1 MEWTPELTGCKCL
14 VCLTSSL
21 QGAFGIQSNYS
32 VDLRIELVDLA
43 EMGLNHF
50 DRTQLLLPNLASH
63 FGSCQRDNVATQFD
77 LDARGSLVI
86 LRRGVFSRDQGK
98 IGLMSIATKAAK
110 TMTRLTRIP
119 KIHLRAFIA
128 KDSAIG

>member
-21 QGAFGIQSNYS
+21 QGALGIQSNYS

-43 EMGLNHF
+43 EMGFDDF
-50 DRTQLLLPNLASH
+50 DRTQLLLPNLTSH
-63 FGSCQRDNVATQFD
+63 FGSGQRDNVAAQFN
-77 LDARGSLVI
+77 LDPSGSLVG
-86 LRRGVFSRDQGK
+86 LRSGVFSRDQGK

-110 TMTRLTRIP
+110 TMTRLTKIP
-119 KIHLRAFIA
+119 KIHLRAFIT
-128 KDSAIG
+128 KYSAIG